1 MDPCEQLGSL
11 VVREERDEAD
21 RRDPLDEAVGVEP
34 LLVRELG
41 LLERPERPLREVLG
55 RCERADPRRPGRV
68 RLEERRFPYEE
79 ELELEH
85 AVQREGT
92 TSLVASLPEAERE
105 AVLERIREA
114 LQGFGEP
121 VRFRCWTE
129 VFVADAR

>member
-1 MDPCEQLGSL
+1 MISTLVFGPMAASNWPGVSL
-11 VVREERDEAD
+11 K
-21 RRDPLDEAVGVEP
+21 PLASSP
-34 LLVRELG
+34 LFG
-41 LLERPERPLREVLG
+41 PI
-55 RCERADPRRPGRV
+55 
-68 RLEERRFPYEE
+68 EERRFPYEE